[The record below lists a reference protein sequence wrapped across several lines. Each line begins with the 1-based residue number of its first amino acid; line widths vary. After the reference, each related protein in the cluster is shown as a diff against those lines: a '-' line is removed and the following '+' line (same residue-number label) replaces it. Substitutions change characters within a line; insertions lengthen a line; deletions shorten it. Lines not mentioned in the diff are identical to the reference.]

1 MDGGLGNLSG
11 YVLSGQG
18 LKPPYQT
25 VAANSS
31 IHSRDRPPPFASL
44 DDQEAKYRVRA
55 HFPFQLLCGPNQ
67 KKIEPIS

>member
-25 VAANSS
+25 VAANPVF
-31 IHSRDRPPPFASL
+31 IAWIAPPSASL